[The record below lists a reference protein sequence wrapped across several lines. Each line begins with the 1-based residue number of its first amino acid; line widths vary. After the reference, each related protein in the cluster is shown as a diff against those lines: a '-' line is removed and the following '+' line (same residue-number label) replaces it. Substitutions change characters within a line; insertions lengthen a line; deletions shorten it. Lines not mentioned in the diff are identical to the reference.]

1 MKRFFLNIVLW
12 FYLKFHA
19 IAVYIGI
26 ALFNTEEEILKA
38 DPNNLGEDKKHTQR
52 MRSRNQVLEKFYAG
66 QTDEKYVKDY
76 YEILKKADKFM
87 KTATPHQMAVATNKT
102 LVFNK
107 GNNSYDIDENYR
119 SNKKDKWG
127 RRYEHY
133 GFFDD
138 KHKHAG
144 KTLGE
149 VLALEFEERRTK
161 DDDYEMM
168 SIFSNRPVEV
178 GLKDVFDSIG
188 EKTRGYE
195 ILKGDDDVWDITK
208 NFPYSTLIGCENN
221 IYPPYISFIGFK
233 VNSIDI
239 VDINKVSKQFKFP
252 IIAVRENED
261 CKNKIEEL
269 TEFLHV
275 KKIGFEYRQLEFF
288 IPLDFKTNEYDND
301 SDIFKEII
309 DFQQIFIRGDY
320 GELIGFG
327 VEKLIKRIKYND
339 THEVLKFR
347 GNEIENMGRVN

>member
-1 MKRFFLNIVLW
+1 MI
-12 FYLKFHA
+12 
-19 IAVYIGI
+19 YISI
-26 ALFNTEEEILKA
+26 ALFNTEAEILKA
-38 DPNNLGEDKKHTQR
+38 DPNDLGENNKHTQR

-76 YEILKKADKFM
+76 YKILKKADKFM
-87 KTATPHQMAVATNKT
+87 KNATPDELNIATNKV

-107 GNNSYDIDENYR
+107 GNNSYDIDEDYR

-133 GFFDD
+133 GFFDE

-161 DDDYEMM
+161 DDDLQLMY
-168 SIFSNRPVEV
+168 IFDNRPVEV

-188 EKTRGYE
+188 EKT
-195 ILKGDDDVWDITK
+195 KGDEV
-208 NFPYSTLIGCENN
+208 
-221 IYPPYISFIGFK
+221 
-233 VNSIDI
+233 IDI
-239 VDINKVSKQFKFP
+239 VDINKASKQFTFP
-252 IIAVRENED
+252 ITTVRENKEN
-261 CKNKIEEL
+261 KNKIEEL

-275 KKIGFEYRQLEFF
+275 KKVGFEYRQLEFF
-288 IPLDFKTNEYDND
+288 IPLDFKTDEFDEE

-309 DFQQIFIRGDY
+309 DFQQIFIRDDY

-327 VEKLIKRIKYND
+327 VEKFIKRIKYND
-339 THEVLKFR
+339 THDVLKFY
-347 GNEIENMGRVN
+347 GNEMENMGRLN